1 MAKITKTAHSCAYFL
16 YVILLAAISS
26 TAFAQKSIEI
36 TGSVVDERT
45 NQPIIGSSV
54 ILANTTTGAITDVEG
69 NFALRT
75 NKLPVTLL
83 VSFIGYTTSVIEVY
97 EVSEPITVFLREHI
111 GYLNEIVV
119 VGYGTQKRKELT
131 GSVASIP
138 QNVLAQ
144 VTPSFDRSLGGTVA
158 GLNVTQSSGQ
168 PGATSSIRIR
178 GGNSITGGN
187 EPLYVIDGFILY
199 NDNSSTRTGAGKIDG
214 SLNPLTG
221 INSADIESVEVLK
234 DVSATAIYGSR
245 GANGVILITTKKG
258 KKGSNHINYQ
268 GVAGWQQVSKK
279 LDLLNAEE
287 WTAFYH
293 DIAGNAPIQ
302 TGPNVDWQDAALRT
316 AFTQNHQI
324 SASGGDEKTRYLI
337 SGNYTQQDGVIKN
350 TGFDK
355 YAARVNLDRDLSK
368 KLNIGV
374 NLSVSNS
381 VQQGLPNW
389 NGRTSNGSL
398 SNPFDYALRIPPVVP
413 IYNGSGYNYGNPY
426 VEGDYRLEGF
436 AVNPISDLLN
446 TTAETKSTSLIGN
459 FVASYTIIPSLVA
472 KVNAGA
478 NLNNTVQN
486 FYAPSTSALGLLLNG
501 SGSVGNKRYTSW
513 QTEVTLNYNKRINE
527 ANNIEVLAGYTTQ
540 KSTVEYSTATSND
553 YANESL
559 GHHNLAGGSTAIS
572 PTSGGAES
580 VLNSWLG
587 RINYSLLG
595 RYNFTATIRADGSS
609 RFAPNKRWGYF
620 PSIGAAWNINEEAF
634 YNQSSVVNTLKL
646 RLSAGTVGNQEIG
659 DYRYEDY
666 YSPSKYSFGGKTVIA
681 YARSNRANP
690 DLKWETTTQYNA
702 GLDIG
707 LWKDRLS
714 LSLDAYS
721 KKTSDLLVEIP
732 VEITSG
738 FASVLTN
745 IGDVTNKGFELALN
759 AVIIQQKDF
768 NWNASF
774 VIAKN
779 INEITDLGSLNSFV
793 PGFSLSEG
801 TATLENIDPLIVQK
815 GQPLG
820 SFYGFVF
827 DGVVQTGDNVAN
839 IAVPG
844 WIGSVSP
851 GDPKFVNQNGDNV
864 IDNADKVILGNAQ
877 PKFTY
882 GLSSSLNYKS
892 FDLFFAFQGSYGNH
906 LYNGLR
912 HKLET
917 TSVFYN
923 AAGALRDRWT
933 PTNPSN
939 TIPRAIN
946 APYLTLD
953 SRYIEDA
960 SYLRLK
966 NITLGYTLP
975 FKISKVP
982 GSQFRIFASAQN
994 LFVITDYTGF
1004 DPEASYYGGDETNGL
1019 YQGIDFGAYP
1029 SAKTYSLGLNLTF

>member
-1 MAKITKTAHSCAYFL
+1 M
-16 YVILLAAISS
+16 
-26 TAFAQKSIEI
+26 
-36 TGSVVDERT
+36 
-45 NQPIIGSSV
+45 
-54 ILANTTTGAITDVEG
+54 
-69 NFALRT
+69 NF
-75 NKLPVTLL
+75 
-83 VSFIGYTTSVIEVY
+83 
-97 EVSEPITVFLREHI
+97 
-111 GYLNEIVV
+111 
-119 VGYGTQKRKELT
+119 
-131 GSVASIP
+131 
-138 QNVLAQ
+138 
-144 VTPSFDRSLGGTVA
+144 
-158 GLNVTQSSGQ
+158 
-168 PGATSSIRIR
+168 
-178 GGNSITGGN
+178 
-187 EPLYVIDGFILY
+187 
-199 NDNSSTRTGAGKIDG
+199 
-214 SLNPLTG
+214 
-221 INSADIESVEVLK
+221 
-234 DVSATAIYGSR
+234 
-245 GANGVILITTKKG
+245 
-258 KKGSNHINYQ
+258 
-268 GVAGWQQVSKK
+268 
-279 LDLLNAEE
+279 
-287 WTAFYH
+287 
-293 DIAGNAPIQ
+293 
-302 TGPNVDWQDAALRT
+302 
-316 AFTQNHQI
+316 
-324 SASGGDEKTRYLI
+324 
-337 SGNYTQQDGVIKN
+337 
-350 TGFDK
+350 
-355 YAARVNLDRDLSK
+355 
-368 KLNIGV
+368 
-374 NLSVSNS
+374 SVSNS

-389 NGRTSNGSL
+389 NGRISNGSL

-413 IYNGSGYNYGNPY
+413 IYNGNDYNYGNPY

-446 TTAETKSTSLIGN
+446 TTAETKNTNVIGN

-478 NLNNTVQN
+478 NLSNTVQN

-501 SGSVGNKRYTSW
+501 SGSVGNKKYNSW
-513 QTEVTLNYNKRINE
+513 QTEVTLNYNKKINE
-527 ANNIEVLAGYTTQ
+527 ANHIELLAGYTTQ

-559 GHHNLAGGSTAIS
+559 GHHNLAGGSIAIS

-587 RINYSLLG
+587 RVNYSLFE

-609 RFAPNKRWGYF
+609 RFAQNKRRGYF
-620 PSIGAAWNINEEAF
+620 PSIGAAWNINEESF
-634 YNQSSVVNTLKL
+634 YNKSSVVNTLKL

-666 YSPSKYSFGGKTVIA
+666 YSPSKYSFAGKTVIA

-690 DLKWETTTQYNA
+690 DLKWETTSQYNV

-707 LWKDRLS
+707 LWTNRLT
-714 LSLDAYS
+714 LTIDAYS

-738 FASVLTN
+738 FASVLKN
-745 IGDVTNKGFELALN
+745 VGDVTNKGIEFALN
-759 AVIIQQKDF
+759 AGIIQRKDF

-774 VIAKN
+774 VLAKN
-779 INEITDLGSLNSFV
+779 VNEITDLGGLSSFI
-793 PGFSLSEG
+793 PGFSLSDG
-801 TATLENIDPLIVQK
+801 TATLDGVDPLIVQK
-815 GQPLG
+815 GEPLG

-827 DGVVQTGDNVAN
+827 DGVVQTGDNPAN
-839 IAVPG
+839 VPVPG

-851 GDPKFVNQNGDNV
+851 GDPKFIDQNGDHV

-882 GLSSSLNYKS
+882 GLSSSLNYKN
-892 FDLFFAFQGSYGNH
+892 FDLFFAFQGNYGNH

-917 TSVFYN
+917 TSIFYN
-923 AAGALRDRWT
+923 ASGTLRDRWT
-933 PTNPSN
+933 VTNPSN
-939 TIPRAIN
+939 SVPRVVN

-966 NITLGYTLP
+966 NITFGYTLP

-982 GSQFRIFASAQN
+982 GSQLRIFASAQN

-1029 SAKTYSLGLNLTF
+1029 SAKTYSAGLNITF